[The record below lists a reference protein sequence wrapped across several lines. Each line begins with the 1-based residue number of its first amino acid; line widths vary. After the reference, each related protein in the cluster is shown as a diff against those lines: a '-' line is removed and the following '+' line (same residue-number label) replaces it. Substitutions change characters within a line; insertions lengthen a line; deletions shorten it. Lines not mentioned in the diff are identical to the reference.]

1 MDNIKSN
8 LVNIQNDSSKT
19 NILLAILEQN
29 WLHLRHVESE
39 RILCLNAY
47 VIILAAIFYAL
58 TNTNLNYV
66 PYLISFLLM
75 FSVIN
80 FLLSL
85 KFEAVIE
92 DYIKKNEAIVNKLG
106 MKEFAGLR
114 VKSGFWG
121 FIRLRYI
128 FPFFYCIISIA
139 LLMAL
144 IIHIIVKLIV
154 YFNIQQ
160 NVF

>member
-1 MDNIKSN
+1 MDDIKSN
-8 LVNIQNDSSKT
+8 LANIQNDSSKK
-19 NILLAILEQN
+19 NILLAIFEQN

-39 RILCLNAY
+39 RILCLNSY

-58 TNTNLNYV
+58 TNTNLNYA
-66 PYLISFLLM
+66 PYMISFLLM

-92 DYIKKNEAIVNKLG
+92 DYVEKNEAIVNKLG

-114 VKSGFWG
+114 VKSGIWG
-121 FIRLRYI
+121 LIRLRYI
-128 FPFFYCIISIA
+128 FPSFYCIVSIA
-139 LLMAL
+139 LSIAL
-144 IIHIIVKLIV
+144 IIHMIAKLIAF
-154 YFNIQQ
+154 FNL
-160 NVF
+160 